1 MCLIIL
7 DGLVM
12 GELRVT
18 LPTVSAVL
26 PEQKH
31 EYYHALDC
39 FWKRF
44 ALFSEEGPFPA
55 QGASIGF
62 SRQCFDVGGA

>member
-31 EYYHALDC
+31 EYYHALYM
-39 FWKRF
+39 
-44 ALFSEEGPFPA
+44 LFRKWA
-55 QGASIGF
+55 IV
-62 SRQCFDVGGA
+62 SRVMIELGI